1 MNTVKF
7 SGEHGIVIRRASLE
21 ERGVSMEILLEA
33 MEGNGPSDQNAE
45 LLMFSPIFGQDALD
59 VLSARL
65 AKIGLIYFDDFFDL
79 KMVLPSWSKV
89 EISIVA

>member
-1 MNTVKF
+1 MSTVKF
-7 SGEHGIVIRRASLE
+7 FGEYGIVVRRASLKV
-21 ERGVSMEILLEA
+21 RAVSMEILLDA
-33 MEGNGPSDQNAE
+33 MEVDGPFEQNAD

-79 KMVLPSWSKV
+79 KMVLPSWSKI
-89 EISIVA
+89 EISIVP